1 MACQPCRRQPS
12 PRGAQLVSCPSP
24 RAWPSPSSQV
34 QARRV
39 ASPAPRSAQTRL
51 IPGVRPWYRGT
62 LLHPKLLG
70 PSVRTH
76 PVRDAFQA
84 PPDPD
89 PDTDPGLMHLLHS
102 SSIPAVSTD
111 PTQAA
116 PITALALSQGDPKG
130 PPWPGPARQEREWG
144 AIPEAG
150 LPSSGWRTRG
160 RDRLIQGPLDGRAL
174 MHRDGWAAL
183 APALE
188 AGLLGA
194 TC

>member
-12 PRGAQLVSCPSP
+12 PGGDQLASCPSP

-34 QARRV
+34 QAHGV
-39 ASPAPRSAQTRL
+39 ASAVPPSAQTRL

-62 LLHPKLLG
+62 LPHPKLLG

-84 PPDPD
+84 PPDPDPDPD

-111 PTQAA
+111 PTRQPPSLPWRCHRLTLRDPRGQAHQGRNGNGEPSQRQGYRA
-116 PITALALSQGDPKG
+116 PGGGYKAETGLFRDLWTAVL
-130 PPWPGPARQEREWG
+130 
-144 AIPEAG
+144 
-150 LPSSGWRTRG
+150 
-160 RDRLIQGPLDGRAL
+160 
-174 MHRDGWAAL
+174 
-183 APALE
+183 
-188 AGLLGA
+188 
-194 TC
+194 